1 MEEITNKMG
10 ENNSLLYVIVS
21 HFALTSVFFFY
32 KIDSFIKDILIA
44 PLFFL
49 VPAGVGL
56 IIFSLFDTHKKLL
69 LAFTRLQLALC
80 ATFLGFLTISLVYAE
95 LNNRGLLAQAFPIL
109 YPVIILLSLI
119 GFYRVR
125 EIMEINDTVKS
136 FFKTTIILLPL
147 FLIVYYFTYIHFSSF
162 PLRDIYME
170 VHLMKGAIE
179 LSKYFILNPET
190 GNTYFPLFQVHFG
203 IMNHFYA
210 YNLFNSHWI
219 SPFYLFFFQLLC
231 YYCFY
236 SSFIKDQFILNIALG
251 LSIVTTSLMYNTNNG
266 YLLLLSLVL
275 FSVLVSKNQGRSK
288 ALPVI
293 LELFALGIF
302 AIVAF
307 LNRQIP
313 FHNQTFLPYLLWYL
327 IFILSLSYFNL
338 IRLLPTAFAFLI
350 LLIAAPYHKATALYL
365 PVVLLMYAIYF
376 ITFQWDKIKMAL
388 LEYPLLKRVGRYCV
402 ICAALIVLFSLIILK
417 SRPSVGIY
425 FSKQLYSLYALFGG
439 DGAYSSA
446 GFKGV
451 LSEWARTVPLALH
464 LVFLLLM
471 IEIFII
477 FRKSPKY
484 LDYLFTEQDLR
495 FLAFSMLSAGM
506 LFIALFIPIPHMYRI
521 LFFPALMIFG
531 MIGFMLKFY
540 LNNYS
545 HKGKYFTRILL
556 IPIILIIYTI
566 AFKFI
571 YNMPWKNGQIKSHYL
586 SMLFPMPEIA
596 LLVMLFLLI
605 VLLLRQKASLRY
617 YFFLIILMVGVSLDR
632 FMLITKLYENSY
644 PYAPYTSSPPCIISH
659 YSLIELN
666 LAKWLNKYIQSPDFI
681 LISDPYTL
689 GIFEAVTGNNGLYT
703 FSNLG
708 LMLKEHEDNM
718 KAFFKGVFQ
727 SLNEDERV
735 SDRDISGR
743 FDYKIKNQRVLESLE
758 SLRINNKVNAS
769 EASYVIMKESGI
781 KSVDMRLMK
790 KEIIWI
796 ISEKTINWA
805 YGDVGYY
812 PQNRPFDEDYINNY
826 ILPYFDILKNAENKV
841 LILRLK

>member
-1 MEEITNKMG
+1 MEK
-10 ENNSLLYVIVS
+10 NNSLLLIFGY
-21 HFALTSVFFFY
+21 FALTFIFFFY
-32 KIDSFIKDILIA
+32 KIDSFVKDIFIA
-44 PLFFL
+44 PMFFL
-49 VPAGVGL
+49 VPTGIGL
-56 IIFSLFDTHKKLL
+56 IIFCLFDTHKKLL
-69 LAFTRLQLALC
+69 HTFTRLQLALS
-80 ATFLGFLTISLVYAE
+80 AAFLGFLTISLVYAE

-125 EIMEINDTVKS
+125 EIMEINDSVKS
-136 FFKTTIILLPL
+136 FFKTTIMLLPL
-147 FLIVYYFTYIHFSSF
+147 FLIVYYFSHIHFSSF
-162 PLRDIYME
+162 PLRDIFME
-170 VHLMKGAIE
+170 VHFMKGAIE

-190 GNTYFPLFQVHFG
+190 GNSYFPLFQVHFG
-203 IMNHFYA
+203 VMNHFYA

-219 SPFYLFFFQLLC
+219 SLFYLFFFQLLC

-236 SSFIKDQFILNIALG
+236 SSFIKDQFILNIAIGLG
-251 LSIVTTSLMYNTNNG
+251 VIATSPMYNTNGG

-313 FHNQTFLPYLLWYL
+313 FYNQTFLPYLLYYL
-327 IFILSLSYFNL
+327 IFLLLLSCFNL
-338 IRLLPTAFAFLI
+338 IRLLPTAFVLLL

-376 ITFQWDKIKMAL
+376 MAFQWDKIKIEL
-388 LEYPLLKRVGRYCV
+388 LEYSILKKVGRYSSV
-402 ICAALIVLFSLIILK
+402 CAALIILFSLIILK
-417 SRPSVGIY
+417 SWPSVGIY
-425 FSKQLYSLYALFGG
+425 FSKQLYSLYTLFGG

-451 LSEWARTVPLALH
+451 LAEWARTVPLALH

-495 FLAFSMLSAGM
+495 FLTFSMLSAGM

-521 LFFPALMIFG
+521 LFFPALMIFAL
-531 MIGFMLKFY
+531 IGFMLKFY
-540 LNNYS
+540 FKKYLHNGEYS
-545 HKGKYFTRILL
+545 PRILL

-571 YNMPWKNGQIKSHYL
+571 YNMPWKNGQIKSYYI
-586 SMLFPMPEIA
+586 SMLYPISEIA
-596 LLVMLFLLI
+596 LLAMMLLLI
-605 VLLLRQKASLRY
+605 VLLLRWNVSFRH
-617 YFFLIILMVGVSLDR
+617 YFFLIILMVAVSLDR
-632 FMLITKLYENSY
+632 FMLITKLYENCY
-644 PYAPYTSSPPCIISH
+644 PYSPYASRPPQTISH
-659 YSLIELN
+659 YSLMELDS
-666 LAKWLNKYIQSPDFI
+666 AKWLNKYIQSPEFI

-689 GIFEAVTGNNGLYT
+689 GIFEAVTGNNGFYT

-708 LMLKEHEDNM
+708 LMLKEHEGNM
-718 KAFFKGVFQ
+718 KEAFKGFFP
-727 SLNEDERV
+727 SLKKDERMN
-735 SDRDISGR
+735 DRGILEQL
-743 FDYKIKNQRVLESLE
+743 DYKIRNLQVLELLTKDSSKANTKE
-758 SLRINNKVNAS
+758 IK
-769 EASYVIMKESGI
+769 YVINRLRLTF
-781 KSVDMRLMK
+781 DMRLMK
-790 KEIIWI
+790 EKIIWI

>member
-1 MEEITNKMG
+1 MNK
-10 ENNSLLYVIVS
+10 NNSLFYIIIS
-21 HFALTSVFFFY
+21 YFALTFIFFFY
-32 KIDSFIKDILIA
+32 KIDSFVKDIFIA
-44 PLFFL
+44 PMFFL
-49 VPAGVGL
+49 APTGIGL
-56 IIFSLFDTHKKLL
+56 VIFSLFDTHKKFLL
-69 LAFTRLQLALC
+69 TFTRLQLALC

-95 LNNRGLLAQAFPIL
+95 LNNRDLLAQAFPTL
-109 YPVIILLSLI
+109 HPVIVLLSLI
-119 GFYRVR
+119 GFYRMR
-125 EIMEINDTVKS
+125 EMMEINDSVKS
-136 FFKTTIILLPL
+136 FFRKTVIFLPL
-147 FLIVYYFTYIHFSSF
+147 FLIAYYFTYIHFSSF

-179 LSKYFILNPET
+179 LSKYFIVNPET

-203 IMNHFYA
+203 VMNHFYA

-293 LELFALGIF
+293 LELSAIGIF
-302 AIVAF
+302 AIAAF

-313 FHNQTFLPYLLWYL
+313 SHSQTFLPYLLWYL

-338 IRLLPTAFAFLI
+338 IRLLPAAFVLLL

-376 ITFQWDKIKMAL
+376 ITFQWDKIKMVT

-402 ICAALIVLFSLIILK
+402 ICTALIVLFGLIILK
-417 SRPSVGIY
+417 SWPSVGIY

-451 LSEWARTVPLALH
+451 LSEWGRTVPFALH
-464 LVFLLLM
+464 LVFFLLM
-471 IEIFII
+471 IEIFIF
-477 FRKSPKY
+477 FRKNLES

-495 FLAFSMLSAGM
+495 FLTFSMLSAGM

-521 LFFPALMIFG
+521 LFFPALMIFA
-531 MIGFMLKFY
+531 MIGFMFKFY

-566 AFKFI
+566 ASKFV
-571 YNMPWKNGQIKSHYL
+571 YNMPWKNGQIKSYYI
-586 SMLFPMPEIA
+586 SMLYPIPEIA
-596 LLVMLFLLI
+596 LLLMLLLLI
-605 VLLLRQKASLRY
+605 VLLLRQMASYRY

-632 FMLITKLYENSY
+632 FMLIAKLYENSHTY
-644 PYAPYTSSPPCIISH
+644 FPYASSPPSVISH
-659 YSLIELN
+659 YSLIEFR
-666 LAKWLNKYIQSPDFI
+666 AAEWLKKYLHSPEFT

-708 LMLKEHEDNM
+708 LMLKEQEDNI
-718 KAFFKGVFQ
+718 KIFLKDIFP
-727 SLNEDERV
+727 SLREYKRITNRG
-735 SDRDISGR
+735 ILGR
-743 FDYKIKNQRVLESLE
+743 SDYKIKNQSALESLE
-758 SLRINNKVNAS
+758 SLRINNKINTS
-769 EASYVIMKESGI
+769 EASYVIMKKIGM

-805 YGDVGYY
+805 YGEVEYY
-812 PQNRPFDEDYINNY
+812 PQNMPIDESYINNY
-826 ILPYFDILKNAENKV
+826 VLPYFDILKNAENKV

>member
-1 MEEITNKMG
+1 MNK
-10 ENNSLLYVIVS
+10 NNSLFYIIIS
-21 HFALTSVFFFY
+21 YFALTFIFFFY
-32 KIDSFIKDILIA
+32 KIDSFVKDIFIA
-44 PLFFL
+44 PMFFL
-49 VPAGVGL
+49 APTGIGL
-56 IIFSLFDTHKKLL
+56 VIFSLFDTHKKLL
-69 LAFTRLQLALC
+69 LTFTRLQLALC

-95 LNNRGLLAQAFPIL
+95 LNNRDLLAQAFPTL
-109 YPVIILLSLI
+109 HPVIVLLSLI
-119 GFYRVR
+119 GFYRMR
-125 EIMEINDTVKS
+125 EMMEINDSVKS
-136 FFKTTIILLPL
+136 FFRKTVIFLPL
-147 FLIVYYFTYIHFSSF
+147 FLIAYYFTYIHFSSF

-179 LSKYFILNPET
+179 LSKYFIVNPAT

-203 IMNHFYA
+203 VLNYFYA

-219 SPFYLFFFQLLC
+219 SPFYLFFFQMLC

-236 SSFIKDQFILNIALG
+236 SSFIKDKFILNIALG

-275 FSVLVSKNQGRSK
+275 FSVLVSKNHGRSK

-293 LELFALGIF
+293 LELSAIGIF
-302 AIVAF
+302 AIAAF

-313 FHNQTFLPYLLWYL
+313 SHSQTFLPYLLWYL

-338 IRLLPTAFAFLI
+338 IRLLPAAFVLLL

-376 ITFQWDKIKMAL
+376 ITFQWDKIKIVT

-402 ICAALIVLFSLIILK
+402 ICTALIVLFGLIILK
-417 SRPSVGIY
+417 SWPSVGIY

-451 LSEWARTVPLALH
+451 LSEWGRTVPFALH
-464 LVFLLLM
+464 LVFFLLM
-471 IEIFII
+471 IEIFIF
-477 FRKSPKY
+477 FRKNLES

-495 FLAFSMLSAGM
+495 FLTFSMLSAGM

-521 LFFPALMIFG
+521 LFFPALMIFA
-531 MIGFMLKFY
+531 MIGFMFKFY

-566 AFKFI
+566 ASKFV
-571 YNMPWKNGQIKSHYL
+571 YNMPWKNGQIKSYYI
-586 SMLFPMPEIA
+586 SMLYPIPEIA
-596 LLVMLFLLI
+596 LLLMLLLLI
-605 VLLLRQKASLRY
+605 VLLLRQMASYRY

-632 FMLITKLYENSY
+632 FMLIAKLYENSHTY
-644 PYAPYTSSPPCIISH
+644 FPYASSPPSVISH
-659 YSLIELN
+659 YSLIEFRT
-666 LAKWLNKYIQSPDFI
+666 AEWLKKYLHSPEFT

-708 LMLKEHEDNM
+708 LMLKEQEDNI
-718 KAFFKGVFQ
+718 KIFLKDIFP
-727 SLNEDERV
+727 SLREYKRITNRGFL
-735 SDRDISGR
+735 GR
-743 FDYKIKNQRVLESLE
+743 SDYKIKNQSALESLE
-758 SLRINNKVNAS
+758 SLRINNKINTS
-769 EASYVIMKESGI
+769 EASYVIMKKIGM

-805 YGDVGYY
+805 YGEVEYY
-812 PQNRPFDEDYINNY
+812 PQNMPIDESYINNY
-826 ILPYFDILKNAENKV
+826 VLPYFDILKNAENKV